1 MRVPTRRGE
10 ILAQSKKVNDAF
22 LTPAAI
28 QRMKDEV
35 VRLEKVERPPA
46 AEELRRTAAMGD
58 LSENAAYSYAKGEL
72 RRINN
77 RIEWLK
83 LRIANAIPIPGASVD
98 GLVALGSTVV
108 VEFAGKRQTF
118 EIVGAQETNPMRG
131 RISYL
136 SPIGSSLIGHA
147 AGDVVG
153 AYKIIEVR

>member
-35 VRLEKVERPPA
+35 VRLEKFERPPA

-77 RIEWLK
+77 RIESLE
-83 LRIANAIPIPGASVD
+83 LRIANAIPIPGASAD
-98 GLVALGSTVV
+98 GRVALGSTVV

-118 EIVGAQETNPMRG
+118 EIVGAQETNPLRG

-136 SPIGSSLIGHA
+136 SPIGASLIGHA
-147 AGDVVG
+147 AGDEVG
-153 AYKIIEVR
+153 AYKILEVR

>member
-28 QRMKDEV
+28 QRMKDEI
-35 VRLEKVERPPA
+35 VRLEKYERPPA

-77 RIEWLK
+77 RIESLK
-83 LRIANAIPIPGASVD
+83 LRVANAIPIPDAPTD
-98 GLVALGSTVV
+98 GTVSLGSTVV
-108 VEFAGKRQTF
+108 VEFNGTRQTF
-118 EIVGAQETNPMRG
+118 TIVGAQETNPMRG

>member
-10 ILAQSKKVNDAF
+10 ILAQSKKVSDAF

-28 QRMKDEV
+28 ERMRAEV

-46 AEELRRTAAMGD
+46 AEELRRCAAMGD

-77 RIEWLK
+77 RIESLK
-83 LRIANAIPIPGASVD
+83 IRIANAIPIPGASAD

-108 VEFAGKRQTF
+108 VEFRGKRQTF

-136 SPIGSSLIGHA
+136 SPIGASLIGHGV
-147 AGDVVG
+147 GDVVG
-153 AYKIIEVR
+153 EYRIVEVG